1 MIFILAWILV
11 SSSVF
16 LSAFYMSVYSEK
28 KGGNMRQE
36 FEAPDSWPSVS
47 ILVPA
52 YNEEKVVRESLQ
64 NLLNIDYNDLKV
76 IFINDASTDSTL
88 EKAKQF
94 EDHDGL
100 EIIDLKDN
108 KGKAGALNAG
118 LEKADTKYTVVQDAD
133 SLMGSGLLQ
142 ETVSRMEAE
151 ENTGGVIARIA
162 PLEKDTFVRKLQ
174 VVEYMMTNFYRNL
187 LSTVDLLDVTPG
199 AFSIYRTQD
208 LKEVDGFDVG
218 NLTEDLDMAWR
229 LRKKGRS
236 IRMHYGTKSRTELP
250 SNFRDLK
257 GQRVRW
263 ARGFLYN
270 VRKHSGM
277 FLSKKYGLFS
287 RFHVPMQFLVG
298 IISVLGLGLIGYGLF
313 DSLYNFYI
321 TVTSVGLRFSLPQ
334 INLMEAVL
342 SFQWKVYTPLI
353 LGFSLIGYLIREGYR
368 ESGRNLDHPHTLGFY
383 FFAFFFLQAYFW
395 STALFKE
402 LFRSTKAWT

>member
-1 MIFILAWILV
+1 
-11 SSSVF
+11 
-16 LSAFYMSVYSEK
+16 
-28 KGGNMRQE
+28 
-36 FEAPDSWPSVS
+36 
-47 ILVPA
+47 
-52 YNEEKVVRESLQ
+52 
-64 NLLNIDYNDLKV
+64 
-76 IFINDASTDSTL
+76 
-88 EKAKQF
+88 
-94 EDHDGL
+94 
-100 EIIDLKDN
+100 
-108 KGKAGALNAG
+108 
-118 LEKADTKYTVVQDAD
+118 
-133 SLMGSGLLQ
+133 
-142 ETVSRMEAE
+142 MEAE

>member
-16 LSAFYMSVYSEK
+16 LSAFYMSVYGEK
-28 KGGNMRQE
+28 KGDMRKE

-52 YNEEKVVRESLQ
+52 YNEEHVVSESLE
-64 NLLNIDYNDLKV
+64 NLLNMDYNDFKI

-88 EKAKQF
+88 EKARQF
-94 EDHDGL
+94 EDEEKL
-100 EIIDLKDN
+100 EIIDLDEN
-108 KGKAGALNAG
+108 RGKAGALNAG

-133 SLMGSGLLQ
+133 SVIGSGLVQ
-142 ETVSRMEAE
+142 KTVSRMEAE
-151 ENTGGVIARIA
+151 VNTGGVIARIA
-162 PLEKDTFVRKLQ
+162 PLQQDTFVRKLQ

-199 AFSIYRTQD
+199 AFSIYRTKD
-208 LKEVDGFDVG
+208 LKDVDGFDEG

-236 IRMHYGTKSRTELP
+236 IRMYYGARSRTELP

-298 IISVLGLGLIGYGLF
+298 IISVLGLGLIGYGLAE
-313 DSLYNFYI
+313 SLYNFYI
-321 TVTSVGLRFSLPQ
+321 TVTSVGLKFSLPQ
-334 INLMEAVL
+334 VNIVEAIL

-353 LGFSLIGYLIREGYR
+353 LGFSLVGYLIREGYR
-368 ESGRNLDHPHTLGFY
+368 ESGRSLDRPHTLGFY

-402 LFRSTKAWT
+402 LFSSTKAWT